1 MGDLISSNS
10 KLRANETKSLDNV
23 ISNGDIVVGGVRS
36 SSPRITPLAMDA
48 LPDEV
53 RSCIDRL
60 PADSFKNKYSPVNV
74 IGTVARSSEVSASL
88 IDHYVQCRELIS
100 LSHREQELIIL
111 RMAVH
116 YRSEYVWKHHV
127 VIGSEFGITKTE
139 CEALQKLSCCNST
152 TTAST
157 TLGTLSDRETALIAM
172 IDDLVIT
179 RTISNST
186 WESCNAFF
194 AESEIIDIILLVS
207 HYTFFSLVNNSLCVD
222 VEPVFNDIPG
232 LTQSLEGDYSENHAA
247 VVVGVCSSIPRMTP
261 LAMDA
266 LPEQVLLSLDRL
278 PADSFK
284 NKYAPVNV
292 VGTIAKSSEAA
303 ASFLDHWVSSKKMMS
318 PTNREQELVIL
329 RMAVHYRSEYVWK
342 HHVLIGS
349 EFGITK
355 TECEALQKVPYYR
368 STITPDTL
376 SGREN
381 ALIALTDDLVTAR
394 TVTNSTWESCNA
406 FFEDSEIID
415 IILIVSHY
423 VFFSLVNNAMC
434 VEVEPALNDIPGL
447 GWPSLA
453 EQ

>member
-1 MGDLISSNS
+1 
-10 KLRANETKSLDNV
+10 
-23 ISNGDIVVGGVRS
+23 
-36 SSPRITPLAMDA
+36 
-48 LPDEV
+48 
-53 RSCIDRL
+53 
-60 PADSFKNKYSPVNV
+60 
-74 IGTVARSSEVSASL
+74 
-88 IDHYVQCRELIS
+88 
-100 LSHREQELIIL
+100 
-111 RMAVH
+111 
-116 YRSEYVWKHHV
+116 
-127 VIGSEFGITKTE
+127 
-139 CEALQKLSCCNST
+139 
-152 TTAST
+152 
-157 TLGTLSDRETALIAM
+157 
-172 IDDLVIT
+172 
-179 RTISNST
+179 
-186 WESCNAFF
+186 
-194 AESEIIDIILLVS
+194 
-207 HYTFFSLVNNSLCVD
+207 
-222 VEPVFNDIPG
+222 
-232 LTQSLEGDYSENHAA
+232 
-247 VVVGVCSSIPRMTP
+247 
-261 LAMDA
+261 
-266 LPEQVLLSLDRL
+266 
-278 PADSFK
+278 
-284 NKYAPVNV
+284 
-292 VGTIAKSSEAA
+292 
-303 ASFLDHWVSSKKMMS
+303 MS

-342 HHVLIGS
+342 HHVVIGS